1 MFHFLSYNS
10 CCINQNSNASGCA
23 YIAGVSSIQS
33 TFSLKSVLV
42 NRHRAG
48 IALISPTHLSIL
60 LNGMLATYSIS
71 LSVKR
76 INPSA
81 AMLGLEFHQLALI
94 AGQLWF
100 TPWAHTGARISW
112 NSYNWWVFS
121 YLTSFYT
128 YFQEKPPYRHSKPRK
143 AAGPYH

>member
-1 MFHFLSYNS
+1 
-10 CCINQNSNASGCA
+10 
-23 YIAGVSSIQS
+23 
-33 TFSLKSVLV
+33 
-42 NRHRAG
+42 
-48 IALISPTHLSIL
+48 
-60 LNGMLATYSIS
+60 
-71 LSVKR
+71 VKR

-100 TPWAHTGARISW
+100 THLAHTGARISW

-128 YFQEKPPYRHSKPRK
+128 YFQEKLAICDLSALGPNNTAPYCSIL
-143 AAGPYH
+143 